1 MMNAIYIDEQGTEG
15 NMVYGEVEEPE
26 FGPTD
31 ILVRTKAASLNRR
44 DVFTRD
50 GSHGIKT
57 NGRYVLGMD
66 GAGEVAAVGDLC

>member
-31 ILVRTKAASLNRR
+31 ILVRTKAAVSYTHLTLPTILL
-44 DVFTRD
+44 V
-50 GSHGIKT
+50 
-57 NGRYVLGMD
+57 
-66 GAGEVAAVGDLC
+66 